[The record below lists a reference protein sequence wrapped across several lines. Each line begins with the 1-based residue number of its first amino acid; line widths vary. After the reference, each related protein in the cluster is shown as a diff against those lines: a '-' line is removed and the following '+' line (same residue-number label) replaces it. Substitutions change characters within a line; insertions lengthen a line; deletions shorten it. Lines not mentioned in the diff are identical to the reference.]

1 MRRSTLILTML
12 ILSVLTYACA
22 QRTNVPLS
30 DNPPTQP
37 QVDQIRLPMGYI
49 PNVQFAPFYVA
60 QDFGYFSDE
69 KIAIEFDYSFETDG
83 IALVGANNLQF
94 TMASG
99 EQILLAR
106 AQGLPVV
113 YVMAYYH
120 AYPVGVVAFPN
131 QNLKTPADLKGKKI
145 GLPGLFGANYIGL
158 RALLKVGGVRE
169 AEVMLDSIGYNQV
182 EALISGQDQAVA
194 IYANNEPIQLAAQ
207 GYTVDLL
214 KVADYVQLASNG
226 LVTNEKTL
234 AENPDLVRRMTRAIL
249 RGMTYTI
256 QNRDKAYEICTKY
269 IPGLTESDERVQR
282 EILRATIEY
291 WKAQQMGY
299 SDLQAWQNMQALLLE
314 MGLLQEALPFEQAF
328 TNQFVT
334 P

>member
-1 MRRSTLILTML
+1 MHRPLLIIVVFLVA
-12 ILSVLTYACA
+12 ILTYACA
-22 QRTNVPLS
+22 QGTNAPQAATA
-30 DNPPTQP
+30 PTQA
-37 QVDQIRLPMGYI
+37 QVANVRLPMAYI
-49 PNVQFAPFYVA
+49 PNVQFAPFYAA
-60 QDFGYFSDE
+60 QDFGYFSAE
-69 KIAIEFDYSFETDG
+69 NIAIEFDYSFETDG

-99 EQILLAR
+99 EQVLLAR

-113 YVMAYYH
+113 YAMAYYH
-120 AYPVGVVAFPN
+120 DYPVGVVSFPD
-131 QNLKTPADLKGKKI
+131 QNIKTPADLKGKKI

-158 RALLKVGGVRE
+158 RALMKVGGVSE
-169 AEVMLDSIGYNQV
+169 ADITLDSIGYNQV
-182 EALISGQDQAVA
+182 EALIAGQDQAVV

-207 GYTVDLL
+207 GYTVDLM

-249 RGMTYTI
+249 KGMNYVI

-282 EILRATIEY
+282 EILRATIDY

-299 SDLQAWQNMQALLLE
+299 SDPQAWQNMHDLLLE
-314 MGLLQEALPFEQAF
+314 MGLLQSALPLDQAF
-328 TNQFVT
+328 TNQFIT

>member
-1 MRRSTLILTML
+1 MRRLIFFIA
-12 ILSVLTYACA
+12 ILLVLFSLVACA
-22 QRTNVPLS
+22 RNA
-30 DNPPTQP
+30 NPPQSEVQSTQP
-37 QVDQIRLPMGYI
+37 AVANVRLPMGYI
-49 PNVQFAPFYVA
+49 PNVQFAPFYAA
-60 QDFGYFSDE
+60 QDFGFFSAE
-69 KIAIEFDYSFETDG
+69 NIAIEFDYSYETDG

-99 EQILLAR
+99 EQVLLAR

-120 AYPVGVVAFPN
+120 DYPVGVVSFPD
-131 QNLKTPADLKGKKI
+131 QNIKVPADLKGKKI

-158 RALLKVGGVRE
+158 RALMKVGGVSE
-169 AEVMLDSIGYNQV
+169 AEVTLDSIGYNQV
-182 EALISGQDQAVA
+182 EALIAGQDQAVV
-194 IYANNEPIQLAAQ
+194 IYANNEPIQLTAQ
-207 GYTVDLL
+207 GYTVNLI

-249 RGMTYTI
+249 RGMNYVI

-291 WKAQQMGY
+291 WNARQMGV
-299 SDLQAWQNMQALLLE
+299 SDPQAWQNMHDLLLE
-314 MGLLQEALPFEQAF
+314 MELLQNALPLDQAF

>member
-1 MRRSTLILTML
+1 MRRSTLILTIL
-12 ILSVLTYACA
+12 ILSALTYACA
-22 QRTNVPLS
+22 QRTNVPLAG
-30 DNPPTQP
+30 NPPTQP
-37 QVDQIRLPMGYI
+37 QVDQIRLPMAYI

-69 KIAIEFDYSFETDG
+69 KIAMDFDYSFETDG

-120 AYPVGVVAFPN
+120 AYPVGVVAFPD

-158 RALLKVGGVRE
+158 RALLKVGGINE

-182 EALISGQDQAVA
+182 EALISGQDQAVV

-234 AENPDLVRRMTRAIL
+234 VENPDLVRRMTRAIL

-269 IPGLTESDERVQR
+269 IPGLAESDERVPR
-282 EILRATIEY
+282 EILRETIAY

-299 SDLQAWQNMQALLLE
+299 SELQAWQNMQALLLE
-314 MGLLQEALPFEQAF
+314 MGLLQDALPLEQAF
-328 TNQFVT
+328 TNQFLT

>member
-1 MRRSTLILTML
+1 MRHSILFTIFFTLGI
-12 ILSVLTYACA
+12 STYACA
-22 QRTNVPLS
+22 QSAPAPQTTPS
-30 DNPPTQP
+30 PPQP
-37 QVDQIRLPMGYI
+37 EIANIRLPMGYI
-49 PNVQFAPFYVA
+49 PNVQFAPFYAA

-69 KIAIEFDYSFETDG
+69 NIAIEFDYSFETDG

-113 YVMAYYH
+113 YVMVYYH
-120 AYPVGVVAFPN
+120 DYPVGVVAFPD

-158 RALLKVGGVRE
+158 RALMKVGGVSE
-169 AEVMLDSIGYNQV
+169 AEVTLDSIGYNQV
-182 EALISGQDQAVA
+182 EALISGQDQAVV

-207 GYTVDLL
+207 GYTIDLL

-234 AENPDLVRRMTRAIL
+234 AENPELVRRMTRAIL
-249 RGMTYTI
+249 RGMNYVI

-282 EILRATIEY
+282 EILRATIVY
-291 WKAQQMGY
+291 WQAEKIGY
-299 SDLQAWQNMQALLLE
+299 SDPSAWQNMHDLLLE
-314 MGLLQEALPFEQAF
+314 MGLLQQALPIDQAF
-328 TNQFVT
+328 TNQFIN